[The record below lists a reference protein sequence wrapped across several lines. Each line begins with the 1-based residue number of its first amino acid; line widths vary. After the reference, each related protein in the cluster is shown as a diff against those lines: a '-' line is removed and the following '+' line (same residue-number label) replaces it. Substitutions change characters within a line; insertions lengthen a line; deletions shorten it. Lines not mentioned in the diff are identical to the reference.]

1 MGVMFGTDGV
11 RGVANQEL
19 TPELAFKLGRAGAYI
34 LCSDIG
40 NDRKII
46 IGRDTR
52 ISGDM
57 LEAALVAGICS
68 VGVNVLKVGVL
79 PTPAIAYLTRSLG
92 AAAGVVISASHNP
105 VEDNGIKF
113 FGPSG
118 YKLADETE
126 NSIEEAVLGRWGDI
140 PSPTGA
146 GMGRAY
152 ELKDAL
158 DRYVMFLEGTMDVDL
173 TGIKVVVDCAN
184 GAAYQVAPRVLKE
197 LGAEVIPIFN
207 RPDGVNI
214 NAWCGSTF
222 PVALQEMVVTA
233 GADIGL
239 AHDGDADR
247 LIAVDHEGN
256 IVDGDRIMV
265 TIAKYMKENDKL
277 ARNTVVAT
285 VMSNLGLHLAL
296 QEAGIKVAQTQVGD
310 RYVMEKMLEIG
321 ARFGGE
327 QSGHIIFLK
336 HNTTGDGVLTALQL
350 MRVMKKAGRSLK
362 DLAEQ
367 MERLPQILENI
378 RVTDKAAIMN
388 SPELSVAIQQYEEQL
403 AGQGRILVRPSGTEP
418 LIRVMVEGR
427 DKKELE
433 EISSALIKLV
443 QELSSGGDR

>member
-1 MGVMFGTDGV
+1 MFGTDGV
-11 RGVANQEL
+11 RGVANREL

-34 LCSDIG
+34 LCKDNC
-40 NDRKII
+40 NDRRII
-46 IGRDTR
+46 IGKDTR

-57 LEAALVAGICS
+57 LEAALAAGICS
-68 VGVNVLKVGVL
+68 VGVNVLKVGIL

-113 FGPSG
+113 FGPTG
-118 YKLADETE
+118 YKLPDETE
-126 NSIEEAVLGRWGDI
+126 DSIETAVLGDFAGI
-140 PSPTGA
+140 PSPTGSTL
-146 GMGRAY
+146 GRTY

-158 DRYVMFLEGTMDVDL
+158 DRYIMFLQDTMDVDL
-173 TGIKVVVDCAN
+173 TGLKVVVDCAN
-184 GAAYQVAPRVLKE
+184 GAAYKVAPRVLKE

-214 NAWCGSTF
+214 NAWCGSTY
-222 PVALQEMVVTA
+222 PVALQESVVAT

-256 IVDGDRIMV
+256 IVDGDRIML

-277 ARNTVVAT
+277 TRNTVVVT

-296 QEAGIKVAQTQVGD
+296 QKAGIKVVQTKVGD
-310 RYVMEKMLEIG
+310 RYVMEKMLKLG

-350 MRVMKKAGRSLK
+350 MRVMKKTGRSLK
-362 DLAEQ
+362 ALGEQ
-367 MERLPQILENI
+367 MERLPQLLENV
-378 RVTDKAAIMN
+378 RVADKAAIMN
-388 SPELSVAIQQYEEQL
+388 SPELSAAIEKYEEQL

-418 LIRVMVEGR
+418 LVRVMVEGR

-433 EISSALIKLV
+433 QISAAMIKLIH
-443 QELSSGGDR
+443 ELSQGGDR

>member
-146 GMGRAY
+146 GLGRAY

-310 RYVMEKMLEIG
+310 RYVMEKCL
-321 ARFGGE
+321 
-327 QSGHIIFLK
+327 
-336 HNTTGDGVLTALQL
+336 N
-350 MRVMKKAGRSLK
+350 
-362 DLAEQ
+362 
-367 MERLPQILENI
+367 
-378 RVTDKAAIMN
+378 
-388 SPELSVAIQQYEEQL
+388 
-403 AGQGRILVRPSGTEP
+403 
-418 LIRVMVEGR
+418 
-427 DKKELE
+427 
-433 EISSALIKLV
+433 
-443 QELSSGGDR
+443 